1 MKNKKIFTPKA
12 YRLKNDA
19 CPLNYMLASH
29 NSSRSPL
36 LYFDEDTGVNRPLR
50 YARNQKSPFVE
61 EQDGNAI
68 LEPIVFED
76 GLLYVTKENQVLQQ
90 FLYYH
95 PMRDRVFEEVDNER
109 DASEDVEILEME
121 LNAQILA
128 KELSFEKLLSVSRIL
143 IGGSVDKLST
153 AELKRDILLFAKY
166 NPVDF
171 IEVVNDP
178 DLEFGD
184 EVRQFFDENMLSFRN
199 KNKDVYFN
207 LKGNKKKMLTIPF
220 GEDPYHVVGSYLKTD
235 EGVHIYKG
243 LVKMLGE

>member
-1 MKNKKIFTPKA
+1 MKKEIFTAKA
-12 YRLKNDA
+12 YRLKNDSA
-19 CPLNYMLASH
+19 PLNYMLSSH

-50 YARNQKSPFVE
+50 YARNQKSPFVD
-61 EQDGNAI
+61 EQDGSAI

-76 GLLYVTKENQVLQQ
+76 GMLVVEKANQVLQK

-95 PMRDRVFEEVDNER
+95 PSRDRVFEEVDNER

-121 LNAQILA
+121 LNAQIVA

-143 IGGSVDKLST
+143 LGGSVDRLST
-153 AELKRDILLFAKY
+153 PELKRDILLFAKY
-166 NPVDF
+166 NPEDF
-171 IEVVNDP
+171 LEVVNDP

-184 EVRQFFDENMLSFRN
+184 EIRQFFEEKLLSLRN

-207 LKGNKKKMLTIPF
+207 LKGNKKKMLTVPF

-235 EGVHIYKG
+235 DGIDIYQG
-243 LVKMLGE
+243 LSKLLNK

>member
-1 MKNKKIFTPKA
+1 
-12 YRLKNDA
+12 
-19 CPLNYMLASH
+19 
-29 NSSRSPL
+29 
-36 LYFDEDTGVNRPLR
+36 
-50 YARNQKSPFVE
+50 VE

-95 PMRDRVFEEVDNER
+95 PMRDKVFEEVNNER

-166 NPVDF
+166 NPEDF

>member
-1 MKNKKIFTPKA
+1 MKKEIFTAKA
-12 YRLKNDA
+12 YRLKNDSA
-19 CPLNYMLASH
+19 PLNYMLASH

-50 YARNQKSPFVE
+50 YARNQKSPFVD
-61 EQDGNAI
+61 EQDGSAI

-76 GLLYVTKENQVLQQ
+76 GMLVVEKANQVLQQ

-95 PMRDRVFEEVDNER
+95 PSRDRVFEEVNNER

-121 LNAQILA
+121 LNAQIVA

-143 IGGSVDKLST
+143 LGGSVDRLST
-153 AELKRDILLFAKY
+153 PELKRDILLFAKY
-166 NPVDF
+166 NPEDF
-171 IEVVNDP
+171 MEVVNDP

-184 EVRQFFDENMLSFRN
+184 EIRQFFEEKLLSLRN

-207 LKGNKKKMLTIPF
+207 LKGNKKKMLTVPF

-235 EGVHIYKG
+235 DGIDIYQG
-243 LVKMLGE
+243 LSKLLNK

>member
-1 MKNKKIFTPKA
+1 MKTKQIFTSKA
-12 YRLKNDA
+12 YRLKNDSA
-19 CPLNYMLASH
+19 PLNYMLASH
-29 NSSRSPL
+29 NTSRSPL
-36 LYFDEDTGVNRPLR
+36 LYFDEETGVNRPLR

-109 DASEDVEILEME
+109 DASEDVEVLEME
-121 LNAQILA
+121 LNAQIIA

-143 IGGSVDKLST
+143 LGSSVDRLST
-153 AELKRDILLFAKY
+153 PELKRDILLFAKY
-166 NPVDF
+166 NPSDF

-184 EVRQFFDENMLSFRN
+184 EVRQFFDEKLLSLRN
-199 KNKDVYFN
+199 NNKDVYFN
-207 LKGNKKKMLTIPF
+207 LKGNKKKMLTVPF

-235 EGVHIYKG
+235 DGIDIYQG
-243 LVKMLGE
+243 LSKLLNK

>member
-1 MKNKKIFTPKA
+1 
-12 YRLKNDA
+12 
-19 CPLNYMLASH
+19 
-29 NSSRSPL
+29 
-36 LYFDEDTGVNRPLR
+36 
-50 YARNQKSPFVE
+50 VE

-121 LNAQILA
+121 LNAQIIA

-143 IGGSVDKLST
+143 LGSSVDRLST
-153 AELKRDILLFAKY
+153 PELKRDILLFAKY
-166 NPVDF
+166 NPSDF

-184 EVRQFFDENMLSFRN
+184 EVRQFFDEKLLSLRN
-199 KNKDVYFN
+199 NNKDVYFN
-207 LKGNKKKMLTIPF
+207 LKANKKKMLTVPF
-220 GEDPYHVVGSYLKTD
+220 GEDPYHIVGSYLKSD
-235 EGVHIYKG
+235 DG
-243 LVKMLGE
+243 LDVYQGLLKLLNK

>member
-1 MKNKKIFTPKA
+1 MKNKKVFTSKT
-12 YRLKNDA
+12 YRLKSEA
-19 CPLNYMLASH
+19 CPLTYMLASH
-29 NSSRSPL
+29 NTSRSPL
-36 LYFDEDTGVNRPLR
+36 MYFDEDTGVNRPLR
-50 YARNQKSPFVE
+50 YARNQRSPFVD

-76 GLLYVTKENQVLQQ
+76 GLVVVEKENQVLQQ

-95 PMRDRVFEEVDNER
+95 PGRDRVFEEVNNER

-121 LNAQILA
+121 LNAQIIA

-166 NPVDF
+166 NPEDF

-235 EGVHIYKG
+235 EGVDVYKG
-243 LVKMLGE
+243 LVKMLS

>member
-1 MKNKKIFTPKA
+1 
-12 YRLKNDA
+12 
-19 CPLNYMLASH
+19 
-29 NSSRSPL
+29 
-36 LYFDEDTGVNRPLR
+36 
-50 YARNQKSPFVE
+50 
-61 EQDGNAI
+61 
-68 LEPIVFED
+68 
-76 GLLYVTKENQVLQQ
+76 
-90 FLYYH
+90 
-95 PMRDRVFEEVDNER
+95 
-109 DASEDVEILEME
+109 ME

-166 NPVDF
+166 NPEDF

-235 EGVHIYKG
+235 QGVEVYKG

>member
-1 MKNKKIFTPKA
+1 MKNKKVFTSKT
-12 YRLKNDA
+12 YRLKSEA
-19 CPLNYMLASH
+19 CPLTYMLSSH
-29 NSSRSPL
+29 NTSRSPL
-36 LYFDEDTGVNRPLR
+36 MYFDEDTGVNRPLR
-50 YARNQKSPFVE
+50 YARNQRSPFVD

-76 GLLYVTKENQVLQQ
+76 GLLFVEKANQVLQQ

-95 PMRDRVFEEVDNER
+95 PSRDRVFEEVDNER
-109 DASEDVEILEME
+109 DASEDVEVLEME
-121 LNAQILA
+121 LNAQIVA

-143 IGGSVDKLST
+143 LGGSVDRLSS
-153 AELKRDILLFAKY
+153 AELKRDILLFSKH
-166 NPVDF
+166 NPYEF
-171 IEVVNDP
+171 LEVVNDP
-178 DLEFGD
+178 ELEFED

-235 EGVHIYKG
+235 EGVEVYKG
-243 LVKMLGE
+243 LVKMMGE

>member
-1 MKNKKIFTPKA
+1 MKNKKIFTSKA

-50 YARNQKSPFVE
+50 YARNQKSPFVD

-76 GLLYVTKENQVLQQ
+76 GLLFVTKENQVLQQ

-109 DASEDVEILEME
+109 DASEDVEVLEME
-121 LNAQILA
+121 LNAQIIA

-166 NPVDF
+166 NPEDF

>member
-1 MKNKKIFTPKA
+1 MKKEIFTAKA
-12 YRLKNDA
+12 YRLKNNSA
-19 CPLNYMLASH
+19 PLNYMLASH

-50 YARNQKSPFVE
+50 YARNQKSPFVD

-76 GLLYVTKENQVLQQ
+76 GMLVVEKANQVLQQ

-95 PMRDRVFEEVDNER
+95 PSRDRVFEEVDNER

-121 LNAQILA
+121 LNAQIVA

-143 IGGSVDKLST
+143 LGGSVDRLST
-153 AELKRDILLFAKY
+153 PELKRDILLFAKY
-166 NPVDF
+166 NPEDF
-171 IEVVNDP
+171 MEVVNDP

-184 EVRQFFDENMLSFRN
+184 EIRQFFDEKLLSLRN

-207 LKGNKKKMLTIPF
+207 LKGNKKKMLTVPF

-235 EGVHIYKG
+235 DGIDIYQG
-243 LVKMLGE
+243 LSKLLNK

>member
-1 MKNKKIFTPKA
+1 MKTKQIFTSKA
-12 YRLKNDA
+12 YRLKNDSA
-19 CPLNYMLASH
+19 PLNYMLASH
-29 NSSRSPL
+29 NTSRSPL
-36 LYFDEDTGVNRPLR
+36 LYFDEETGVNRPLR

-109 DASEDVEILEME
+109 DASEDVEVLEME
-121 LNAQILA
+121 LNAQIIA

-143 IGGSVDKLST
+143 LGSSVDRLST
-153 AELKRDILLFAKY
+153 PELKRDILLFAKY
-166 NPVDF
+166 NPSDF

-184 EVRQFFDENMLSFRN
+184 EVRQFFDEKLLSLRN
-199 KNKDVYFN
+199 NNKDVYFN
-207 LKGNKKKMLTIPF
+207 LKGNKKKMLTVPF
-220 GEDPYHVVGSYLKTD
+220 GEDPFHIVGSYLKSD
-235 EGVHIYKG
+235 DG
-243 LVKMLGE
+243 LDVYQGLLKLLNK

>member
-1 MKNKKIFTPKA
+1 MKTKQIFTSKA
-12 YRLKNDA
+12 YRLKNEA

-36 LYFDEDTGVNRPLR
+36 LYFDEETGVNRPLR

-121 LNAQILA
+121 LNAQIIA

-143 IGGSVDKLST
+143 LGSSVDRLST
-153 AELKRDILLFAKY
+153 PELKRDILLFAKY
-166 NPVDF
+166 NPSDF

-184 EVRQFFDENMLSFRN
+184 EVRQFFDEKLLSLRN
-199 KNKDVYFN
+199 NNKDVYFN
-207 LKGNKKKMLTIPF
+207 LKGNKKKMLTVPF
-220 GEDPYHVVGSYLKTD
+220 GEDPYHIVGSYLKSD
-235 EGVHIYKG
+235 DG
-243 LVKMLGE
+243 LDVYQGLLKLLNK

>member
-1 MKNKKIFTPKA
+1 M
-12 YRLKNDA
+12 
-19 CPLNYMLASH
+19 
-29 NSSRSPL
+29 
-36 LYFDEDTGVNRPLR
+36 YFDEDTGVNRPLR
-50 YARNQKSPFVE
+50 YARNQRSPFVD

-76 GLLYVTKENQVLQQ
+76 GLVVVEKENQVLQQ

-95 PMRDRVFEEVDNER
+95 PGRDRVFEEVNNER

-121 LNAQILA
+121 LNAQIIA

-166 NPVDF
+166 NPEDF

-235 EGVHIYKG
+235 EGVDVYKG
-243 LVKMLGE
+243 LVKMLS

>member
-1 MKNKKIFTPKA
+1 MKNKKVFTSKT
-12 YRLKNDA
+12 YRLKKDS

-50 YARNQKSPFVE
+50 YARNQRSPFVD

-76 GLLYVTKENQVLQQ
+76 GLLHVTKENQVLQK

-95 PMRDRVFEEVDNER
+95 PSRNQVFEEVDNER
-109 DASEDVEILEME
+109 DASEDVEVLEME
-121 LNAQILA
+121 LNAQIVA

-143 IGGSVDKLST
+143 LGGSVDRLSS
-153 AELKRDILLFAKY
+153 AELKRDILLFSKH
-166 NPVDF
+166 NPYEF
-171 IEVVNDP
+171 LEVVNDP
-178 DLEFGD
+178 ELEFED

-207 LKGNKKKMLTIPF
+207 LKGNKKKMLSIPF
-220 GEDPYHVVGSYLKTD
+220 GEDPFYIVASYLKTD
-235 EGVHIYKG
+235 EGVEVYKG

>member
-1 MKNKKIFTPKA
+1 MKKEIFTAKA
-12 YRLKNDA
+12 YRLKNDSA
-19 CPLNYMLASH
+19 PLNYMLASH

-50 YARNQKSPFVE
+50 YARNQKSPFVD
-61 EQDGNAI
+61 EQDGSAI

-76 GLLYVTKENQVLQQ
+76 GMLVVEKANQVLQQ

-95 PMRDRVFEEVDNER
+95 PSRDRVFEEVNNER

-121 LNAQILA
+121 LNAQIVA

-143 IGGSVDKLST
+143 LGGSVDRLST
-153 AELKRDILLFAKY
+153 PELKRDILLFAKY
-166 NPVDF
+166 NPEDF
-171 IEVVNDP
+171 LEVVNDP

-184 EVRQFFDENMLSFRN
+184 EIRQFFEEKLLSLRN

-207 LKGNKKKMLTIPF
+207 LKGNKKKMLTVPF

-235 EGVHIYKG
+235 DGIDIYQG
-243 LVKMLGE
+243 LSKLLNK

>member
-1 MKNKKIFTPKA
+1 MKTKQIFTSKA
-12 YRLKNDA
+12 YRLKNDSA
-19 CPLNYMLASH
+19 PLNYMLASH
-29 NSSRSPL
+29 NTSRSPL
-36 LYFDEDTGVNRPLR
+36 LYFDEETGVNRPLR

-95 PMRDRVFEEVDNER
+95 PMRDRVFEEVNNER
-109 DASEDVEILEME
+109 DASEDVEVLEME
-121 LNAQILA
+121 LNAQIIA

-143 IGGSVDKLST
+143 LGSSVDRLST
-153 AELKRDILLFAKY
+153 PELKRDILLFAKY
-166 NPVDF
+166 NPSDF

-184 EVRQFFDENMLSFRN
+184 EVRQFFDEKLLSLRN
-199 KNKDVYFN
+199 NNKDVYFN
-207 LKGNKKKMLTIPF
+207 LKANKKKMLTVPF
-220 GEDPYHVVGSYLKTD
+220 GEDPYHIVGSYLKSD
-235 EGVHIYKG
+235 DG
-243 LVKMLGE
+243 LDVYQGLLKLLNK

>member
-1 MKNKKIFTPKA
+1 MKKEIFTAKA
-12 YRLKNDA
+12 YRLKNDSA
-19 CPLNYMLASH
+19 PLNYMLASH

-50 YARNQKSPFVE
+50 YARNQKSPFVD

-76 GLLYVTKENQVLQQ
+76 GMLVVEKANQVLQQ

-95 PMRDRVFEEVDNER
+95 PMRDRVFEEVNNER
-109 DASEDVEILEME
+109 DASADVNVLEMAID
-121 LNAQILA
+121 AQIVA
-128 KELSFEKLLSVSRIL
+128 KDLSFEKLLSVSRIL
-143 IGGSVDKLST
+143 IGGNIDGYSS
-153 AELKRDILLFAKY
+153 AELKRDILLFAKH
-166 NPVDF
+166 NPQDF
-171 IEVVNDP
+171 MEVVNDP

-184 EVRQFFDENMLSFRN
+184 EVRQFFEEKLLSLRN

-207 LKGNKKKMLTIPF
+207 LKGNKKKMLTVPF

-235 EGVHIYKG
+235 DGIDIYQG
-243 LVKMLGE
+243 LSKLLNK